1 MWFTFQSLG
10 CVKLSHQQL
19 IIRSLL
25 HSTEQLFSQSCIS
38 NSAGI
43 VVVRENRCDK
53 FKGLTS
59 LFLSHGRNEKYEVV
73 YPSTPVGP
81 VTASRNR
88 NNDFFNQSRFSQS
101 CSSNSAG
108 IIVVRNN
115 RCDKFKGRTLLFL
128 SHGRNEK
135 YEVVYPFTP
144 VGSVTACSNRN
155 NDFFN
160 QYD

>member
-43 VVVRENRCDK
+43 VVVRNNRRDK
-53 FKGLTS
+53 FKGRTS

-81 VTASRNR
+81 VTASSNR
-88 NNDFFNQSRFSQS
+88 NNDFFNQPRFSQS

-108 IIVVRNN
+108 VVVVRNK
-115 RCDKFKGRTLLFL
+115 RCDKFKGRTSIFL
-128 SHGRNEK
+128 SNGRNKK
-135 YEVVYPFTP
+135 YEVVYASTP
-144 VGSVTACSNRN
+144 VGSVIASSN
-155 NDFFN
+155 
-160 QYD
+160 